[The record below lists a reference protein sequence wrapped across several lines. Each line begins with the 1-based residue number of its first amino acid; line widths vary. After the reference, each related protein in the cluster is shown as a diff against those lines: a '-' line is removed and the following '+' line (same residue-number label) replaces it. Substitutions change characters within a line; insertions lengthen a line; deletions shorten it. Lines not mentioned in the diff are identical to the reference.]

1 MKQLSLN
8 KIQDKIKQAIVI
20 TLNKAGNDIVQTAVS
35 VAPEK
40 TGTLKHNIKM
50 QLTEN
55 SVKIGVPVYQNMEP
69 INGGEIGLFE
79 DYPMYHEYGIMG
91 RKKSA
96 YLLKGFH
103 KHRNQIPEEMAQNV
117 RKAIVDGL
125 KSR

>member
-1 MKQLSLN
+1 VREISPE
-8 KIQDKIKQAIVI
+8 KIQNKIKQAII
-20 TLNKAGNDIVQTAVS
+20 LTLNKVGNDIVQTAVS
-35 VAPEK
+35 GAPVR
-40 TGTLKHNIKM
+40 TGTLAHNIKM

-69 INGGEIGLFE
+69 INGGEIGLYE
-79 DYPMYHEYGIMG
+79 DYPLYHETGTMN

-96 YLLKGFH
+96 YLAKGFH

-117 RKAIVDGL
+117 RKAIVSSL